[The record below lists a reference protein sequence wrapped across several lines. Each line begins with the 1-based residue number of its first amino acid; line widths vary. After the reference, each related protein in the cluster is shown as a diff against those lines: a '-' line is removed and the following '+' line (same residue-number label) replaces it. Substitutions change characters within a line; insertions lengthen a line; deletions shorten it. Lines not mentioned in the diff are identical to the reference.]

1 MIKIKK
7 SIENIKKNSINMY
20 MYMYSVLDEDRYD
33 GENYQGQGLCLALA
47 NSTNRGLDNSC
58 YMYHAKTKIQLKILF
73 Y

>member
-1 MIKIKK
+1 
-7 SIENIKKNSINMY
+7 MY